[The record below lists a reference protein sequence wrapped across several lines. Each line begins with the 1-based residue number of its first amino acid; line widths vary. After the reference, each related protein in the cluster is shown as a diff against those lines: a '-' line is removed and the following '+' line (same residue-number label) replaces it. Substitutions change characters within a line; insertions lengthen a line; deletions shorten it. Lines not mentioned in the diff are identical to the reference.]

1 MLMRPEILEK
11 SLVFIGTLSS
21 INDYW
26 IADALM
32 NYKQH
37 NMLATGPK
45 GVQGS
50 VQGGVRLS
58 VTRGAQQW
66 VSLWMQMILSWIG
79 SEIPF
84 LNWLKY
90 FRGQTCSNT

>member
-1 MLMRPEILEK
+1 MLMTRDNHVSMLMRPEILEK

-66 VSLWMQMILSWIG
+66 VSL
-79 SEIPF
+79 
-84 LNWLKY
+84 
-90 FRGQTCSNT
+90 